1 MWTGSS
7 SVFIFGAINWSFYFA
22 RRLTWAFGRSIS
34 WLRRS
39 KRLPRGVFGV
49 DWNFLVCVTG
59 LRLAQ
64 EAQALAVNKVR
75 RLRDTNTDSPFHSS

>member
-1 MWTGSS
+1 MDG
-7 SVFIFGAINWSFYFA
+7 FQFCFKFWSDKLELYFA

-49 DWNFLVCVTG
+49 NWNFLVCVTG

-75 RLRDTNTDSPFHSS
+75 RLRDTNTDSPFHGS